1 MRRMLH
7 LLPASSFQ
15 NDRLPRLSDTSGG
28 RTIWRTFKGIGRAI
42 AFHRRSNNGGCYGA
56 TAIP

>member
-1 MRRMLH
+1 MLH